1 MGKPYGTIEELAAA
15 EKINSSYV
23 SRIIRMTLLAPD
35 IVEAVLNGK
44 HSPNVTLATL
54 MQPFSTDWVRQRALW
69 GLLSRQTGNHILR
82 AKSYRV

>member
-23 SRIIRMTLLAPD
+23 SRILRLTLLAPD

-54 MQPFSTDWVRQRALW
+54 MQPFPTEGARHRAPW
-69 GLLSRQTGNHILR
+69 QQTSSDNCDRERFQSSG
-82 AKSYRV
+82 AT